1 MLREDPKEVEMNS
14 LLIRVTIITR
24 NDQYTIVMTMCH
36 MQCFSFLF
44 SLLMSSLL
52 KPVYSTSLV
61 CSFK

>member
-36 MQCFSFLF
+36 MQCFSFHLTP
-44 SLLMSSLL
+44 LLSS
-52 KPVYSTSLV
+52 
-61 CSFK
+61 